1 MDAPESP
8 HLESAAAPTT
18 LPDPPLLP
26 PPPAFRVVAPRKYRL
41 RLFMIGMS
49 VVFAGS
55 LFIGAKVFS
64 SLATKQT
71 LTMKEVPTKTV
82 GVGKLVTVKNPIDR
96 GLETIRVTKV
106 VRGSAATSV
115 VGQAEDLNHHRVAV
129 FLTVCADDRF
139 NPNGTAA
146 IWLDGLKGAQIFPD
160 PSTAANSL
168 LNTHFDKQ
176 RCHDVVLGYGVPA
189 TQKIRQ
195 VTYSQFPY
203 IRAHWNIPARSTG
216 STS

>member
-26 PPPAFRVVAPRKYRL
+26 PPPASQKNHL
-41 RLFMIGMS
+41 RLLIIGVA
-49 VVFAGS
+49 VVIAGS
-55 LFIGAKVFS
+55 FIGAKVFS
-64 SLATKQT
+64 LLATKQT

-82 GVGKLVTVKNPIDR
+82 GLGKLVTVKNPIDR

-115 VGQAEDLNHHRVAV
+115 VGQAQDLNHHRVAV

>member
-26 PPPAFRVVAPRKYRL
+26 PPPASQKNHL
-41 RLFMIGMS
+41 RLLIIGVA
-49 VVFAGS
+49 VVIAGS
-55 LFIGAKVFS
+55 FIGAKVFS

-82 GVGKLVTVKNPIDR
+82 GLGKLVTVKNPIDR

-115 VGQAEDLNHHRVAV
+115 VGQAQDLNHHRVAV

-146 IWLDGLKGAQIFPD
+146 IWLDGLKGAPIFPD